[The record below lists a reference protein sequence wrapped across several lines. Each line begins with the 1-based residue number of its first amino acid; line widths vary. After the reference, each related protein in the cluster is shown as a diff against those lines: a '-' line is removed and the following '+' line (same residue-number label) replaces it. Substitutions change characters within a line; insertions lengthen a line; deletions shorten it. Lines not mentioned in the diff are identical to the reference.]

1 MWWVPKVNKLQAEEG
16 GEGRI
21 DFFHE
26 NHLQLLTSL
35 LGDCL
40 NAEDPVVG
48 LNDQI
53 RLQPPWTRF
62 SACLYHV
69 LFEIIKEF

>member
-1 MWWVPKVNKLQAEEG
+1 MWWVPKVDKLQAEEG

-40 NAEDPVVG
+40 NAEA
-48 LNDQI
+48 
-53 RLQPPWTRF
+53 WW
-62 SACLYHV
+62 SA
-69 LFEIIKEF
+69 

>member
-40 NAEDPVVG
+40 NAEA
-48 LNDQI
+48 
-53 RLQPPWTRF
+53 RW
-62 SACLYHV
+62 SA
-69 LFEIIKEF
+69 